1 MKLKPYK
8 NGRHHSVTPRKE
20 ACWRKARPVFLV
32 ILGSGTL
39 VWLYLMAVSMSY
51 VPPLPH
57 TTMGSLTMNLGD
69 FYSSKKRSSSD
80 PHDDVVRNVRFEN
93 ISSFDW
99 NMIMRGLALAPSSLF
114 GSHHTNNASDFH
126 KTVMK
131 AASYLLRGEGDDEF
145 RAADRSSADE
155 DFHVNLTKSLS
166 SSSSYSK
173 EGTNLSGR
181 NKSNNDDAT
190 EGKIVVTHAKSLL
203 KKNLQRT
210 DKIHVVSAEFL
221 LNRSKYIRACQG
233 KDKYLNIVI
242 QGSDPEQRTKVSLK
256 ELCQRLPTLEQ
267 VIERY
272 GPEPIVIGMDTCA
285 KYRQLLTARYN
296 NGQTLKPMPR
306 VAGLYHTGTNALA
319 KTLQLNVERL
329 PLYDKVY
336 LPYDVPWGKHMAPNS
351 LRLTNTVPDSN
362 KEGPLR
368 ERVLPIVVI
377 RDPFYWMKSMCKEW
391 YDAKWE
397 KPLDRRCPSI
407 IKDPVNQTTY
417 KVYAL
422 LQQTNYEKMENY
434 TSLPEMWSVWN
445 RQYLDADF
453 PRLIIRFED
462 ALYRMDEVMDRI
474 RTCIG
479 MDSRQA
485 PPFQYS
491 VDRAKKHGAPTDF
504 VPALQMHM
512 TDEGRHHG
520 MTLLDRNYTNQVLDV
535 KLMSTFG
542 YRYAPLEVSPKD
554 LHGPWAGQALPR
566 RGADT
571 WWLPGYI
578 MRKGHKL
585 GPVDFSK
592 VGRWNYRNQGR
603 GEAVGPGPGRLAR
616 PGPDDTGKQAKNE
629 GDTAI
634 KTMSDAQIEEIRQR
648 LIERRE
654 RIMASRRKNFEQQA
668 ARTQP

>member
-1 MKLKPYK
+1 
-8 NGRHHSVTPRKE
+8 
-20 ACWRKARPVFLV
+20 
-32 ILGSGTL
+32 
-39 VWLYLMAVSMSY
+39 
-51 VPPLPH
+51 
-57 TTMGSLTMNLGD
+57 MNLGD
-69 FYSSKKRSSSD
+69 FYSSKKRSSSSSH

-126 KTVMK
+126 KTVMQ

-145 RAADRSSADE
+145 RAVDRSSSAADE

-166 SSSSYSK
+166 SSSKQSTK
-173 EGTNLSGR
+173 LSRR
-181 NKSNNDDAT
+181 NKNNQSDTSDN
-190 EGKIVVTHAKSLL
+190 IDLIHPNSLL
-203 KKNLQRT
+203 KKNLQST
-210 DKIHVVSAEFL
+210 DYNVVSAEFL
-221 LNRSKYIRACQG
+221 LNRSKYIPACQG
-233 KDKYLNIVI
+233 KEKYLTIVI
-242 QGSDPEQRTKVSLK
+242 QGSDPEKRSQTSVKD
-256 ELCQRLPTLEQ
+256 LCQRLPTQEQ

-319 KTLQLNVERL
+319 KTMRLNVERL
-329 PLYDKVY
+329 PIYDKLY
-336 LPYDVPWGKHMAPNS
+336 LPYDVPWGKHMSPNT
-351 LRLTNTVPDSN
+351 LRLKNTVPDHN

-368 ERVLPIVVI
+368 ERVLPIVII

-397 KPLDRRCPSI
+397 KPRDRRCPSI

-434 TSLPEMWSVWN
+434 TSLPEMWNVWN

-462 ALYRMDEVMDRI
+462 TLYRMDEVMDHI

-479 MDSRQA
+479 MDPRKA

-512 TDEGRHHG
+512 TDDGRHHG
-520 MTLLDRNYTNQVLDV
+520 MTTLDRNYTNQVLDA

-542 YRYAPLEVSPKD
+542 YRYAPLEPTPQD
-554 LHGPWAGQALPR
+554 LQGPWAGQALPR

-571 WWLPGYI
+571 WWLPGYV
-578 MRKGHKL
+578 MRQGHKL

-592 VGRWNYRNQGR
+592 IRRWKYGNRGQ
-603 GEAVGPGPGRLAR
+603 GEAVGPGAGQLAR
-616 PGPDDTGKQAKNE
+616 PGPGGPGAQSKNE

-654 RIMASRRKNFEQQA
+654 RIMASRRRNFEQQA
-668 ARTQP
+668 RGQE